1 MSDLLYFLKQIH
13 LFSGKILYIN
23 LIAMSV
29 IGLLDGIGIL
39 LLIPMIRLSGL
50 IELDI
55 GDSSIGNLFQFFQND
70 SIIIGLPLILG
81 IYLFIVI
88 VHNLIEKQIMIR
100 NAIIQNRF
108 LRHMRIQTYTAV
120 IQSNWN
126 FFIQKRKS
134 DLVNLLLTEVTRTSG
149 GTYAFLQFMASL
161 IFTIVQII
169 LAFFLSAKITTFV
182 LLSGVLIVFLNRKFL
197 KRSMALGQKN
207 YELGKTFLAGMTDQ
221 INGIKDI
228 KSNTLEKSR
237 LQWFLSVTK
246 QMEQEQ
252 VEYTK
257 LRMTS
262 QQYYKIAAAVFM
274 VLFLFFTVQMFHSQV
289 GQLMLIIIIFSRLW
303 PRVAGIQSSLEQIA
317 KTIPS
322 FKAVKSLQ
330 LECLQSVECVEGERG
345 TPLRL
350 EKGIELKGIDFRYN
364 QACFALKNIS
374 LFLPAKQMT
383 AFVGK
388 SGAGKSTLIDIVMG
402 LNQPERGEFFIDD
415 KPLMTENISSLRQ
428 MIGYVPQDPFLFNTS
443 IRENLQMV
451 MPEASEREIWQAL
464 EFASAAAFVQ
474 KLPEGLDTLI
484 GDRGIKLSGGER
496 QRIVLA
502 RAILKKPSILVLDEA
517 TSALDTESER
527 EIQVALEKLQG
538 KMTILVIA
546 HRLSTIR
553 NADQVIVLEHG
564 EMIQQGGFRQLSQEK
579 NNVFHKLLVGQMEV
593 IS

>member
-1 MSDLLYFLKQIH
+1 MSL
-13 LFSGKILYIN
+13 
-23 LIAMSV
+23 

-39 LLIPMIRLSGL
+39 LLIPMIRMSGL
-50 IELDI
+50 IELDL

-70 SIIIGLPLILG
+70 SITIGLPLILG

-120 IQSNWN
+120 IQSNWK

-169 LAFFLSAKITTFV
+169 LAFFLSAKITIFV

-197 KRSMALGQKN
+197 KRSMTLGQKN

-330 LECLQSVECVEGERG
+330 LECLQSVECIEGERG

-364 QACFALKNIS
+364 QECFALKNIS

-402 LNQPERGEFFIDD
+402 LNQPERGEFFIDG
-415 KPLMTENISSLRQ
+415 KPLMTENIPSLRQ

-443 IRENLQMV
+443 IRENLLMV
-451 MPEASEREIWQAL
+451 VPEASEREIWEAL
-464 EFASAAAFVQ
+464 EFASAATFVQ

-579 NNVFHKLLVGQMEV
+579 NNVFHKLLAGQMEI